1 YGTSLFILEVLAMN
15 RFVDG
20 MLIGGMAVAAGAYF
34 AVKNK
39 DKGRKLMQNGKDV
52 LNKAEDYIDMAE
64 KKMF

>member
-1 YGTSLFILEVLAMN
+1 MN

-20 MLIGGMAVAAGAYF
+20 MIIGGMAAAAGAYLM
-34 AVKNK
+34 VKNK
-39 DKGRKLMQNGKDV
+39 DKGRKLMQGGKEV